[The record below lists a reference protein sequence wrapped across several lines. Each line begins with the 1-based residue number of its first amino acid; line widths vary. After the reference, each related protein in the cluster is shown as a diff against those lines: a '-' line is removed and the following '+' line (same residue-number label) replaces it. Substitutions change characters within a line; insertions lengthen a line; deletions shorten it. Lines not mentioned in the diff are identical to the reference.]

1 MHLRP
6 AEEDE
11 LVRFAEIE
19 SGHERDTWLASK
31 MISLLPH
38 KLDTIQPQ
46 NAKFEISAALNS
58 KIEEQ
63 SVNLFLN
70 PAVPA
75 YLGQLNENLMK
86 MLKKSSLNL
95 LLKQVRE
102 LKPMKVIE
110 SKIGSRFTHYCNEA
124 KAILCKSVGK
134 FNKNMKASEG
144 PFTDIV
150 VLTRAFVT
158 GVGGKGCEITVSLP
172 LVARIAFLHCIYV
185 EEAVK
190 AETGKADAD
199 FWKTVDKKLKQV

>member
-19 SGHERDTWLASK
+19 IGHERDTWLASK

-46 NAKFEISAALNS
+46 NTKFEISAALNS

-63 SVNLFLN
+63 LVNLFLN

-95 LLKQVRE
+95 LPKQVRE

-110 SKIGSRFTHYCNEA
+110 SKIGSRFTHHRNEA

-144 PFTDIV
+144 PFIDIV

-158 GVGGKGCEITVSLP
+158 GVGGKGCGITVSLP

>member
-11 LVRFAEIE
+11 LVRFAETFQIE
-19 SGHERDTWLASK
+19 IGHERDTWLASK

-46 NAKFEISAALNS
+46 NTKFEISAALNS

-63 SVNLFLN
+63 LVNLFLN

-75 YLGQLNENLMK
+75 YLGQLNENLMACKK

-95 LLKQVRE
+95 LPKQVRE

-110 SKIGSRFTHYCNEA
+110 SKIGSRFTHHRNEA

-144 PFTDIV
+144 PFIDIV

-158 GVGGKGCEITVSLP
+158 GVARAILKDDQQKYKVQVADDVVEHLDSLALVP
-172 LVARIAFLHCIYV
+172 LPH
-185 EEAVK
+185 E
-190 AETGKADAD
+190 D
-199 FWKTVDKKLKQV
+199 